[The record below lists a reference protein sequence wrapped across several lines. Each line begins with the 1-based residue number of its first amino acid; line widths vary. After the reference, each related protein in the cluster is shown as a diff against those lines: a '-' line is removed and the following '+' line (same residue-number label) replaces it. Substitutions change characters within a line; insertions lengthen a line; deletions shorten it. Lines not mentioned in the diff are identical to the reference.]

1 LKILFILPEYLPHSG
16 GGISTYYQH
25 YIQAIK
31 PHCEKISVIV
41 GSGYVQAYDR
51 FDHDG
56 ITVEYLKPD
65 LFLQYSTM
73 FSKYDLLPEFKNNIA
88 AAWAMW
94 QQARQ
99 GDGFDII
106 ECVDF
111 GLSYIP
117 WVIQHNKPV
126 VTRLHGSSGQIALHE
141 HPINSGLMA
150 EIYRQTELALLPLS
164 DSLITYSQ
172 ANQTFW
178 NLMLTPKSVHHFRPI
193 YTISSST
200 VPYQNR
206 ENFGLVTARA
216 QQWKGP
222 AQLSAALQLMEN
234 PPLIKWIGR
243 DMPFNDEL
251 STGTYLKTKYPA
263 IWGKKILPQLPLPNE
278 EIKSIQQKAK
288 FGIVPSTWDMFN
300 FSCLEFLAA
309 GTPVICAE
317 EAGVSELIEHGK
329 NGFKY
334 PADDI
339 KALAQCIKTI
349 TELGEK
355 SYQQMATSGLETI
368 NTLLSSTVLNPAY
381 LDHYRSLINNF
392 KPTLSNV
399 FLKESYSPSAHKYPI
414 APVLDKQPLKKLLI
428 YIYNRLKSKLL
439 HQR

>member
-1 LKILFILPEYLPHSG
+1 MKILFILPEYLPHSG

-31 PHCEKISVIV
+31 PQCEKISVIV
-41 GSGYVQAYDR
+41 GSGYVQADDQ

-56 ITVEYLKPD
+56 VTVEYLNPD
-65 LFLQYSTM
+65 LFLQYSAM

-99 GDGFDII
+99 GESFDII
-106 ECVDF
+106 ECTDF
-111 GLSYIP
+111 GLGYIP
-117 WVIQHNKPV
+117 WVIQHHKPV
-126 VTRLHGSSGQIALHE
+126 ITRLHGSSGQIAIHE
-141 HPINSGLMA
+141 HPINGGLMA
-150 EIYRQTELALLPLS
+150 EMYRQTELALLPLS
-164 DSLITYSQ
+164 DSLITYSL

-178 NLMLTPKSVHHFRPI
+178 NLTLAPKSVHHFRPI
-193 YTISSST
+193 YSSSSPT
-200 VPYQNR
+200 TPYKKP

-222 AQLSAALQLMEN
+222 VQLCAALRLMET

-243 DMPFNDEL
+243 DMPFNDEW
-251 STGTYLKTKYPA
+251 STGAYLKTEFPT

-278 EIKSIQQKAK
+278 EIKPIQQKAK

-300 FSCLEFLAA
+300 FSCLEFLAN

-334 PADDI
+334 PANDI
-339 KALAQCIKTI
+339 KALAECIHTM
-349 TELGEK
+349 TELDEE
-355 SYQQMATSGLETI
+355 SYHKMAAAGLKTVE
-368 NTLLSSTVLNPAY
+368 TLLSAAALNPGY
-381 LDHYRSLINNF
+381 LKHYRSIISSF
-392 KPTLSNV
+392 KPNQVNL
-399 FLKESYSPSAHKYPI
+399 FFKESYSPSAHKYPI
-414 APVLDKQPLKKLLI
+414 ASILDKQPLKKLLV
-428 YIYNRLKSKLL
+428 YIYNRLKSKFL
-439 HQR
+439 HQ